1 MEVYTYNNGTV
12 SVDNPD
18 PYMSLVLYDD
28 SVDYQLD
35 EDELIFYANVSLEP
49 HSTATLIINAR
60 VRDESWVK
68 IGFELVTNFVWRT
81 LILSDE
87 TQLFC
92 RCGLCWALREPGRFG

>member
-18 PYMSLVLYDD
+18 PYMSLVLHDD

-35 EDELIFYANVSLEP
+35 EDEVIFYANISLEP

-60 VRDESWVK
+60 VRDES
-68 IGFELVTNFVWRT
+68 ELK
-81 LILSDE
+81 SD
-87 TQLFC
+87 LN
-92 RCGLCWALREPGRFG
+92 